1 MHLPKNALN
10 QNNSVLFRAYHK
22 AVPSCTAALILEST
36 IMVKILIIAD
46 DFTGALDTGVKFA
59 EAGAKTKV
67 MTKWDSSFPDDPSDV
82 LVLCVPTRHDSPLD
96 AYRRVRKIV
105 EIADGR
111 VGCIF
116 KKTDSALR
124 GNVGAELAAVV
135 EGCRGAHNLYFIPAL
150 PSMKR
155 FTSGGVHYI
164 DGVTVR
170 ESVFGRDP
178 FEPVTESYIPE
189 LMKQQCSARI
199 KSIWAEDAIKETP
212 HCDKRAILVYDC
224 ESAEDMKAEVN
235 TLCRNGIPP
244 LLAGCSGLAQEL
256 AAYMGFEN
264 NIEAPKKAGTLVVVC
279 GSVNPISSKQMKY
292 AEENGF
298 SRIHLTGAQLLDD
311 EAKFGPM
318 AQGLVMISSAGNG
331 IVIDT
336 LNAKKGLL
344 EESDE
349 EQREELRKKI
359 SGRAGMLIRD
369 MCDAGLDSRLLIVG
383 GDTLLAFAN
392 AIDCHE
398 YYPVCEVES
407 GVVLFRVNYRGK
419 DYEIISKSG
428 GFGDEDL
435 LVKIVNGVI

>member
-1 MHLPKNALN
+1 M
-10 QNNSVLFRAYHK
+10 
-22 AVPSCTAALILEST
+22 I
-36 IMVKILIIAD
+36 KILIIAD

-67 MTKWDSSFPDDPSDV
+67 MTKWDESFVNDPSEV
-82 LVLCVPTRHDSPLD
+82 LVLCVPTRHDNPLD
-96 AYRRVRKIV
+96 AYRRVRKVV
-105 EIADGR
+105 EIADGK

-124 GNVGAELAAVV
+124 GNIGAELTAVV
-135 EGCRGAHNLYFIPAL
+135 EGSKANNLYFIPAL
-150 PSMKR
+150 PSMNR
-155 FTSGGVHYI
+155 FTQGGVHYI
-164 DGVTVR
+164 DGVVVR
-170 ESVFGRDP
+170 DSVFGRDP

-189 LMKQQCSARI
+189 LMRKQCSTRI
-199 KSIWAEDAIKETP
+199 KSIWAEDAIRETP
-212 HCDKRAILVYDC
+212 HCDKNAILVYDC
-224 ESAEDMKAEVN
+224 ESAADMEAEVA
-235 TLCRNGIPP
+235 TLCRDGVPP
-244 LLAGCSGLAQEL
+244 LLAGCSGLAQVLSSYLGLEK
-256 AAYMGFEN
+256 

-311 EAKFGPM
+311 ETKFGPM
-318 AQGLVMISSAGNG
+318 AQGLVMISEAGNG
-331 IVIDT
+331 LVIDT

-344 EESDE
+344 EDMSDE
-349 EQREELRKKI
+349 EREELRSRI

-369 MCDAGLDSRLLIVG
+369 MCDAGLDSRLMIVG

-392 AIDCHE
+392 AINCNE
-398 YYPVCEVES
+398 YYPICEVEP
-407 GVVLFRVNYRGK
+407 GVVLFTVSYNGN

-435 LVKIVNGVI
+435 LVKIVNGDV

>member
-1 MHLPKNALN
+1 
-10 QNNSVLFRAYHK
+10 
-22 AVPSCTAALILEST
+22 
-36 IMVKILIIAD
+36 MVKILIIAD

-67 MTKWDSSFPDDPSDV
+67 MTKWDASFPDDPSDV
-82 LVLCVPTRHDSPLD
+82 LVLCVPTRHDTPLD
-96 AYRRVRKIV
+96 AYRRVRKVV
-105 EIADGR
+105 EIADGK

-124 GNVGAELAAVV
+124 GNIGAELTAVV
-135 EGCRGAHNLYFIPAL
+135 EGCAVQHNLYFIPAL

-170 ESVFGRDP
+170 DSVFGKDP

-189 LMKQQCSARI
+189 LMRQQCSTRI
-199 KSIWAEDAIKETP
+199 KSIWAEDAINETP

-224 ESAEDMKAEVN
+224 ESAEDMKAEVR
-235 TLCRNGIPP
+235 TLCKNGIPP

-256 AAYMGFEN
+256 ASYMGFEN
-264 NIEAPKKAGTLVVVC
+264 NVEAPKKAGTLVVVC
-279 GSVNPISSKQMKY
+279 GSVNPISSAQMKY

-298 SRIHLTGAQLLDD
+298 SRIHLTDAQLLED
-311 EAKFGPM
+311 EGRFGPM
-318 AQGLVMISSAGNG
+318 AQGLVMISTAGNG
-331 IVIDT
+331 LLVDT

-349 EQREELRKKI
+349 ETKEELRRKI
-359 SGRAGMLIRD
+359 SNRAGMLIRD

-392 AIDCHE
+392 AINCSE
-398 YYPVCEVES
+398 YYPVCELES
-407 GVVLFRVNYRGK
+407 GVVLFRVNYNDK
-419 DYEIISKSG
+419 EYEIISKSG

-435 LVKIVNGVI
+435 LVKIVNGVV